1 MSALILAGFFLIWQA
16 VSVIS
21 GTPLLPSFIETA
33 LNMITSPR
41 LLEHLLYSL
50 CRMTAGLTA
59 AAVLGLPLGMT
70 AGRKTGAARSL
81 INIPSYLLHPVPK
94 TVFIP
99 VIVLFSG
106 IGEFSKI
113 LLVFLSVIFQI
124 IIGARDAAASIAE
137 NYYTSAAALGCKTMD
152 KIRYIT
158 FPAALPSLF
167 STLRISMGTAA
178 AVLFFSEYFGTEYGM
193 GFFIMDARAR
203 TDFTDLYSGILALSL
218 MMLVLFRLTGFFE
231 SRLCRWK
238 RL

>member
-1 MSALILAGFFLIWQA
+1 MSALILAGFFLLWQGA
-16 VSVIS
+16 SLLS
-21 GTPLLPSFIETA
+21 GSPLLPSFTRAA

-50 CRMTAGLTA
+50 CRMTLGLA
-59 AAVLGLPLGMT
+59 AAAALGLPLGMI
-70 AGRKTGAARSL
+70 AGRRTGAARSL

-106 IGEFSKI
+106 IGELSKV
-113 LLVFLSVIFQI
+113 LLVFLSVVFQI
-124 IIGARDAAASIAE
+124 IIGSRDAAASIAQ
-137 NYYTSAAALGCKTMD
+137 NYYTSATAMGCTTLD
-152 KIRYIT
+152 TVRHIT

-167 STLRISMGTAA
+167 STLRISMGAAA

-193 GFFIMDARAR
+193 GFYIMDAQAR
-203 TDFTDLYSGILALSL
+203 VDFTDLYSGILALTL
-218 MMLVLFRLTGFFE
+218 MMLALFRLVSFLE
-231 SRLCRWK
+231 KRLCPWK